1 MFSARARR
9 SGKYYLPTQAGKQST
24 DCIVQK
30 IIIISGYQQNIAI
43 CQNLLSTEREDVQAL
58 ERHQ

>member
-9 SGKYYLPTQAGKQST
+9 PGKYYRPTQADKQST

-30 IIIISGYQQNIAI
+30 TIIPTDQKHIAI
-43 CQNLLSTEREDVQAL
+43 CETLLSTERRDVQAL